1 MTIRAPPARAGI
13 KMNEQYK
20 FYQKRK
26 GNNMSAVI
34 ITGYLPKEV
43 ATSKHKSARTASG
56 YIRSVVK
63 KANGSV
69 KNLEVMMGNI
79 FITLKDD
86 NGLKE
91 LKDALST
98 LDGVKVEEPSQAML
112 IFIKERARNEAQL
125 LEKSAA

>member
-1 MTIRAPPARAGI
+1 
-13 KMNEQYK
+13 
-20 FYQKRK
+20 
-26 GNNMSAVI
+26 MSAVI

-43 ATSKHKSARTASG
+43 ANSKHKSARAASG

-63 KANGSV
+63 KANGAV
-69 KNLEVMMGNI
+69 KKLEVMMGNI
-79 FITLKDD
+79 FITLKDE